1 MDNEKKSSDKF
12 FSIISDLRK
21 KWINSLFRKIF
32 GFEPSYSI
40 SLKGDAEERFEILAK
55 MHRMKRVK
63 RALLNNQFVN
73 TSKRIL
79 LNNRFV
85 NLFRK
90 NKTYN

>member
-1 MDNEKKSSDKF
+1 MDDEKESSDKF
-12 FSIISDLRK
+12 FSVISRLRK
-21 KWINSLFRKIF
+21 KWIHSLFKKIF
-32 GFEPSYSI
+32 GFEPSYNI

-79 LNNRFV
+79 LNNRFA

>member
-1 MDNEKKSSDKF
+1 MDNEKESSDKF

-40 SLKGDAEERFEILAK
+40 SLKGDAEKRFEVLAK
-55 MHRMKRVK
+55 MHRLKRVK
-63 RALLNNQFVN
+63 WTLLNNKFSN
-73 TSKRIL
+73 TAKRIL
-79 LNNRFV
+79 FHNRFA

-90 NKTYN
+90 NESL

>member
-1 MDNEKKSSDKF
+1 MDNEKESSDKF

-55 MHRMKRVK
+55 MHRLKRVK
-63 RALLNNQFVN
+63 WTLLNNKFSN
-73 TSKRIL
+73 TAKRIFL
-79 LNNRFV
+79 KNRFV
-85 NLFRK
+85 NYFRK
-90 NKTYN
+90 DESL

>member
-1 MDNEKKSSDKF
+1 MDNEKESSDKF

-55 MHRMKRVK
+55 MHRLKRVK
-63 RALLNNQFVN
+63 WTLLNNKFSN
-73 TSKRIL
+73 TAKRIFL
-79 LNNRFV
+79 
-85 NLFRK
+85 K
-90 NKTYN
+90 KKIKS

>member
-1 MDNEKKSSDKF
+1 MDDKKESSDQF
-12 FSIISDLRK
+12 FSIMSRLRK
-21 KWINSLFRKIF
+21 KWIHSLFKKIF

-40 SLKGDAEERFEILAK
+40 NLKGDAEERFEVLAK
-55 MHRMKRVK
+55 MHRIQRIK

-79 LNNRFV
+79 FHNRFA

-90 NKTYN
+90 K

>member
-1 MDNEKKSSDKF
+1 MDNEKESSDKF
-12 FSIISDLRK
+12 FSIMSRLRM
-21 KWINSLFRKIF
+21 KWINSLFKKIF

-63 RALLNNQFVN
+63 WKILNNKFSN
-73 TSKRIL
+73 TAKRIL
-79 LNNRFV
+79 LHNRFA

-90 NKTYN
+90 N

>member
-1 MDNEKKSSDKF
+1 MGKIENYKYVCK
-12 FSIISDLRK
+12 IITMWD
-21 KWINSLFRKIF
+21 FRKIF

-79 LNNRFV
+79 LNNRFA

>member
-1 MDNEKKSSDKF
+1 MYDEKESSDKF
-12 FSIISDLRK
+12 FSVISRLRK
-21 KWINSLFRKIF
+21 KWINSLFKKIF

-40 SLKGDAEERFEILAK
+40 SLKGDAEERFEVLAK

-63 RALLNNQFVN
+63 WVLLNNQFVD

-79 LNNRFV
+79 LHNRFA

-90 NKTYN
+90 K

>member
-1 MDNEKKSSDKF
+1 MDNEKESSDKF

-63 RALLNNQFVN
+63 WKILNNKFSN
-73 TSKRIL
+73 TAKK
-79 LNNRFV
+79 
-85 NLFRK
+85 NLIS
-90 NKTYN
+90 

>member
-1 MDNEKKSSDKF
+1 MDNEKESSDKF

-21 KWINSLFRKIF
+21 KWIYSLFRKKF
-32 GFEPSYSI
+32 GFEPTISI
-40 SLKGDAEERFEILAK
+40 VLEGNAEKRFEVLAK
-55 MHRMKRVK
+55 MHRMQRVK

-73 TSKRIL
+73 TSKRIFL
-79 LNNRFV
+79 HNRFA

>member
-1 MDNEKKSSDKF
+1 MDNEKESSDQF
-12 FSIISDLRK
+12 FSVISRLRM
-21 KWINSLFRKIF
+21 KWINTLFKKIF

-55 MHRMKRVK
+55 MHRMKRIK

-73 TSKRIL
+73 TSRRIL
-79 LNNRFV
+79 LHNRFA

-90 NKTYN
+90 

>member
-1 MDNEKKSSDKF
+1 MDNEKESSDKF

-21 KWINSLFRKIF
+21 KWIHSLFRKKF
-32 GFEPSYSI
+32 GFEPNVSI
-40 SLKGDAEERFEILAK
+40 VLEGNAEHRFETLAK
-55 MHRMKRVK
+55 MHQFKRVK

-79 LNNRFV
+79 LNNRFAS
-85 NLFRK
+85 LFRK

>member
-1 MDNEKKSSDKF
+1 MDDKKESSDQF
-12 FSIISDLRK
+12 FSVISRLRK
-21 KWINSLFRKIF
+21 KWINSLFKKIF

-40 SLKGDAEERFEILAK
+40 SLKGDAEERFEDLAK

-63 RALLNNQFVN
+63 WALLNNQFVN

-79 LNNRFV
+79 LHNMFA

-90 NKTYN
+90 K

>member
-1 MDNEKKSSDKF
+1 MENEKESSDQF
-12 FSIISDLRK
+12 FSVISRLRK
-21 KWINSLFRKIF
+21 KWIYSLFKKIF

-40 SLKGDAEERFEILAK
+40 SLKGDAEERFEVLAK

-63 RALLNNQFVN
+63 WALLNNQFVN

-79 LNNRFV
+79 LHNRFA

-90 NKTYN
+90 K

>member
-1 MDNEKKSSDKF
+1 MDNEKESSDKF

-55 MHRMKRVK
+55 MTLWMYET
-63 RALLNNQFVN
+63 L
-73 TSKRIL
+73 
-79 LNNRFV
+79 
-85 NLFRK
+85 RK
-90 NKTYN
+90 TFCFS

>member
-1 MDNEKKSSDKF
+1 MDNEKESSDKF

-21 KWINSLFRKIF
+21 KWINSLFSKIF

-40 SLKGDAEERFEILAK
+40 SLKGDVEKRFEVLAK

-63 RALLNNQFVN
+63 WNILNNKFSN
-73 TSKRIL
+73 TAKRIL
-79 LNNRFV
+79 LDNRFA

-90 NKTYN
+90 NES